1 MFRTISLENKLSIL
15 IYEKEKYL
23 NLILYQQILDTV
35 DYEPHTAH
43 DKVEF
48 LELVNQKNFDI
59 CILNIENIL
68 SKSQSFFDNLLEKN
82 RDIHIIGYYDGL
94 NDFDVI
100 KNLKINLLQKP
111 FRFNSLLDKLENIKL
126 MKNRSNKKN
135 LMKHIEYLPNKKILF
150 NLTTEVTLHLTEKEN
165 SLLNYLYNNRNLKL
179 SKNDLLTNIWGVK
192 ESINTHTLETHM
204 YRLKQKL
211 FKLEPNLSLFLT
223 NEDGLYS
230 FKYEK
235 HLVV

>member
-23 NLILYQQILDTV
+23 NLILYQLILDTV

-111 FRFNSLLDKLENIKL
+111 FRFNSLLDKLENIRL

>member
-1 MFRTISLENKLSIL
+1 MFRTISLEKKLSIL

-23 NLILYQQILDTV
+23 NLILYQLILDTV

-111 FRFNSLLDKLENIKL
+111 FKFNSLLDKLENIKL

>member
-111 FRFNSLLDKLENIKL
+111 FRFNSLLDKLENIRL

-211 FKLEPNLSLFLT
+211 LKLEPNLTFLLI
-223 NEDGLYS
+223 NENGLYS
-230 FKYEK
+230 LKIF
-235 HLVV
+235 